1 MSAPEQPKIDL
12 RDYFAGKC
20 LTGLLADAEG
30 CPSPEI
36 GARLAYTWAEA
47 MVAER
52 ERREAK

>member
-1 MSAPEQPKIDL
+1 MNAPQNIAL

-20 LTGLLADAEG
+20 LVGLLSDADG

-36 GARLAYTWAEA
+36 GARVAYTWAEA

-52 ERREAK
+52 ERREKA

>member
-1 MSAPEQPKIDL
+1 MSAAQNIAL

-20 LTGLLADAEG
+20 LVGLLSDADG

-52 ERREAK
+52 HRREGK

>member
-1 MSAPEQPKIDL
+1 MSATETPKIAL

-20 LTGLLADAEG
+20 LIGLLADPEG

-47 MVAER
+47 MLAER
-52 ERREAK
+52 ERRESK